1 MLIPEF
7 KSFANCFTVLVEFS
21 FRGCVK
27 FPQIF
32 ALNNPNQNKHAEKI
46 LYQMHVFNQTIIE
59 IWPFSRRFRVIQL
72 FCQDLEKAVNI
83 RLKYKVYAKKG

>member
-27 FPQIF
+27 IPPLF
-32 ALNNPNQNKHAEKI
+32 ALNNPNQNKHTEKRT
-46 LYQMHVFNQTIIE
+46 LPDARFNHKIKE

-72 FCQDLEKAVNI
+72 FYQDHEKAVNI
-83 RLKYKVYAKKG
+83 RLKYKLYAKKG